1 MSWHQFVIGWRP
13 LSSPCDHLKRFY
25 DYTQC
30 LDNANEDYHN
40 GATVREVCLDA
51 EDIVVPN
58 LNTSTVRIIQVQ
70 IPNLNENQR
79 KMA

>member
-1 MSWHQFVIGWRP
+1 MQQVFTSFLKVFNVLTPIYNRLKPTLQSLW
-13 LSSPCDHLKRFY
+13 SSEAVLWLHT
-25 DYTQC
+25 TQC

-58 LNTSTVRIIQVQ
+58 LNTSTVGIV
-70 IPNLNENQR
+70 
-79 KMA
+79 